1 VSLTAVS
8 GCKVSFTVSLDGYAP
23 GVAVASS
30 TAAPATQALLQ
41 RPLLQV
47 APMIDVTNRHFRMLM
62 RCISD
67 LPVLWTEMTWDRA
80 ILYNTPDQPEFA
92 LKKTDLD
99 RSLESIIGFS
109 EEERPLV
116 FQLGGCDPGMLAR
129 SARLAEQRGYD
140 EINLN
145 CGCPAATRGRSRNNY
160 GARLM
165 KEPHTVAAA
174 CAAMV
179 SAVSIPVTVKCR
191 LGCDEVDSWEGL
203 LEHAQLPLPLPLP
216 RTPTPCPYPY
226 PLPVPLPLT
235 APLPL
240 LLALPLP
247 LALPLTLTPTPT
259 RWEEL
264 LEFIRVVAAAGV
276 PHFITH

>member
-1 VSLTAVS
+1 MARGKTQAPPAQRIVSLTVIS
-8 GCKVSFTVSLDGYAP
+8 GSEVSFTVSLDGFAP
-23 GVAVASS
+23 GVAVTSS
-30 TAAPATQALLQ
+30 TASPATQELLR

-47 APMIDVTNRHFRMLM
+47 APMIDVTNRHFRMLI

-92 LKKTDLD
+92 VKKTELD

-109 EEERPLV
+109 EEEHPLV
-116 FQLGGCDPGMLAR
+116 CQLGGCDPDMLAR

-145 CGCPAATRGRSRNNY
+145 CGCPAQTRGRSRNNY

-179 SAVSIPVTVKCR
+179 AAVSIPVTVKCR
-191 LGCDEVDSWEGL
+191 LGCDEVDSCDQR
-203 LEHAQLPLPLPLP
+203 LEQ
-216 RTPTPCPYPY
+216 PCNPEP
-226 PLPVPLPLT
+226 
-235 APLPL
+235 APEPEPEPE
-240 LLALPLP
+240 AEP
-247 LALPLTLTPTPT
+247 
-259 RWEEL
+259 EL
-264 LEFIRVVAAAGV
+264 EAEPEAE
-276 PHFITH
+276 PDPEPDP